1 MDLLKSATPARKLRK
16 WTRGRIP
23 EHYKRLNISDEDA
36 VRLAKIGAVEAMSL
50 FGTNLFFTQA
60 LILGAIKSGEYQ
72 TFVVVTPSQYGK
84 SWLSG
89 QIAIMLADMGR
100 EVHVAAG
107 TEDTTNIIMKNVI
120 DHLQTVDD
128 SVKQKLL
135 DYNDKVE
142 KLQSSTSKKK
152 LTFKGGGS
160 IDGITLGATTDDSKK
175 HNKAIGRGGDY
186 IIDEAG
192 LVPEDAYAEVG
203 RREFSNVDGKKGLLF
218 QISNPHAE
226 GMFYDKLTEDNPPE
240 GTLILWL
247 DVRTALEE
255 GRFKSMQQITE
266 SDFFRNRST
275 CQRYLLCELENYNDE
290 SMFGNVML
298 DDSPPDPGYTY
309 FIGVDSAYKG
319 VDKIPLCLS
328 ATTPEG
334 KVRVLDI
341 MILDKKEWVDGLTSE
356 LIVQDILNVVK
367 RLNVKFICCDI
378 GFGVYIVEGLAKHAN
393 EYGEFFVKGINFGAG
408 TTKIRKEKNHFSAKY
423 GYNMRAEL
431 HMDMQQLM
439 DSGNL
444 TFTSKTAKMLSKQM
458 EAVRTQPRPNGKT
471 AIISKDEI
479 KARIGHSP
487 DELDSCL
494 LSIHALLMYN
504 MSGGIYVYT
513 ENDE

>member
-1 MDLLKSATPARKLRK
+1 MDEAF
-16 WTRGRIP
+16 
-23 EHYKRLNISDEDA
+23 E
-36 VRLAKIGAVEAMSL
+36 LAKIGAAEALSL
-50 FGTNLFFTQA
+50 FNTNLFFTQA
-60 LILGAIKSGEYQ
+60 LIMGAIKSGKYQ

-89 QIAIMLADMGR
+89 QIAIMLANEGR

-128 SVKQKLL
+128 SVRNKLL
-135 DYNDKVE
+135 DYQDKVE

-160 IDGITLGATTDDSKK
+160 IDGITLGATTNDAKK
-175 HNKAIGRGGDY
+175 HNNAIGRGGDY
-186 IIDEAG
+186 IVDEAG
-192 LVPEDAYAEVG
+192 KIPDDNYAEMG

-255 GRFKSMQQITE
+255 GRIRSVQQVTD

-275 CQRYLLCELENYNDE
+275 CQRYLLCELENYSDQ
-290 SMFGNVML
+290 SMFGNVKL
-298 DDSPPDPGYTY
+298 NDANVEPGYTY
-309 FIGVDSAYKG
+309 FLGIDSAYKG
-319 VDKIPLCLS
+319 VDKIPICLS
-328 ATTPEG
+328 ALTRDGE
-334 KVRVLDI
+334 VRVLDI
-341 MILDKKEWVDGLTSE
+341 TTIEKQQWVDGLTSE
-356 LIVQDILNVVK
+356 RIVDEVMKVVNK
-367 RLNVKFICCDI
+367 LDVRFICCDI
-378 GFGVYIVEGLAKHAN
+378 GWGVYLVEGLAKESRKRN
-393 EYGEFFVKGINFGAG
+393 DFNVRGINFGAG
-408 TTKIRKEKNHFSAKY
+408 TTKERKDKNHFSAKY

-431 HMDMQQLM
+431 HMDLQQLM
-439 DSGNL
+439 DDGKV
-444 TFTSKTAKMLSKQM
+444 TFTTKCAKMLQKQF
-458 EAVRTQPRPNGKT
+458 EAVRTIPRPNGKT
-471 AIISKDEI
+471 AIVSKDEI

-504 MSGGIYVYT
+504 MSGGIFVYT

>member
-240 GTLILWL
+240 GTLILWW
-247 DVRTALEE
+247 VQGE
-255 GRFKSMQQITE
+255 
-266 SDFFRNRST
+266 
-275 CQRYLLCELENYNDE
+275 
-290 SMFGNVML
+290 
-298 DDSPPDPGYTY
+298 PGFNY

-408 TTKIRKEKNHFSAKY
+408 TTKLRKEKNHFSAKY

-458 EAVRTQPRPNGKT
+458 GAVRTQPRPNGKT
-471 AIISKDEI
+471 SIISKDEI

-504 MSGGIYVYT
+504 MTGGIYVYT

>member
-247 DVRTALEE
+247 DARTALEE
-255 GRFKSMQQITE
+255 GRFTTRAGIHLLH
-266 SDFFRNRST
+266 RS
-275 CQRYLLCELENYNDE
+275 R
-290 SMFGNVML
+290 
-298 DDSPPDPGYTY
+298 
-309 FIGVDSAYKG
+309 
-319 VDKIPLCLS
+319 
-328 ATTPEG
+328 
-334 KVRVLDI
+334 
-341 MILDKKEWVDGLTSE
+341 
-356 LIVQDILNVVK
+356 
-367 RLNVKFICCDI
+367 
-378 GFGVYIVEGLAKHAN
+378 
-393 EYGEFFVKGINFGAG
+393 
-408 TTKIRKEKNHFSAKY
+408 FS
-423 GYNMRAEL
+423 L
-431 HMDMQQLM
+431 
-439 DSGNL
+439 
-444 TFTSKTAKMLSKQM
+444 
-458 EAVRTQPRPNGKT
+458 
-471 AIISKDEI
+471 
-479 KARIGHSP
+479 
-487 DELDSCL
+487 
-494 LSIHALLMYN
+494 
-504 MSGGIYVYT
+504 
-513 ENDE
+513 

>member
-1 MDLLKSATPARKLRK
+1 MKSATPHRKLRK
-16 WTRGRIP
+16 WTRGFIP
-23 EHYKRLNISDEDA
+23 EHYKRISIPMDEA
-36 VRLAKIGAVEAMSL
+36 FELAKIGAAEALSL
-50 FGTNLFFTQA
+50 FNTNLFFTQA
-60 LILGAIKSGEYQ
+60 LILGAIKSGKYQ
-72 TFVVVTPSQYGK
+72 TFVIVTPSQYGK

-89 QIAIMLADMGR
+89 QIAIMLANEGR

-120 DHLQTVDD
+120 DHLQTVDE
-128 SVKQKLL
+128 SVRSKLL
-135 DYNDKVE
+135 DYQDKVE

-160 IDGITLGATTDDSKK
+160 IDGITLGATTDDAKK

-186 IIDEAG
+186 IVDEAG
-192 LVPEDAYAEVG
+192 LVPDDSYAEMG

-226 GMFYDKLTEDNPPE
+226 GIFYDKLTEDSPPP
-240 GTLILWL
+240 GTMILWL

-255 GRFKSMQQITE
+255 GRIRSVQQVTD

-275 CQRYLLCELENYNDE
+275 CQRYLLCELETYSDQ
-290 SMFGNVML
+290 SMFGNVVL
-298 DDSPPDPGYTY
+298 DDSAVEPGYTY
-309 FIGVDSAYKG
+309 FLGIDSAYKG
-319 VDKIPLCLS
+319 VDKIPICLS
-328 ATTPEG
+328 AMTRDGEI
-334 KVRVLDI
+334 RVLDI
-341 MILDKKEWVDGLTSE
+341 TSIKKEQWVDGLTSE
-356 LIVQDILNVVK
+356 RIVQEVMKVVNK
-367 RLNVKFICCDI
+367 LDVRFICVDI
-378 GFGVYIVEGLAKHAN
+378 GWGVYLVEGLAKEARQRGDFN
-393 EYGEFFVKGINFGAG
+393 VRGINFGSG

-439 DSGNL
+439 DDGKV
-444 TFTSKTAKMLSKQM
+444 TFTTKCANLLKKQF
-458 EAVRTQPRPNGKT
+458 EAVRTLPKPNGKT
-471 AIISKDEI
+471 AIVSKDEI

-504 MSGGIYVYT
+504 MSGGIFVYT
-513 ENDE
+513 EADE